1 MTPEGLLNPSTFLC
15 LCCHHLHPTPTPSHA
30 NNFRASRQPLLGSLS
45 NQIPALQPEGDLSIN
60 MILLPP
66 WLNLLQQF
74 PLPLKINTKILML
87 WAECVLPKF
96 ILWSH
101 IPPSTPECDRVFKE
115 VIQLK
120 WGIRVGPN
128 LIWLVSLW
136 EMWTQSGS
144 GKATWRPKEKTD
156 TYKPRGGLGRSG
168 PWQHLDLELPVPKMW
183 ENVFLLFKPHRLC
196 SFAMAAQANEF
207 ISVWLQSPP
216 WLVGSF

>member
-1 MTPEGLLNPSTFLC
+1 MIEFTSTVSSSSKNKYQNPYVMGWMCPPKIHTLKSY
-15 LCCHHLHPTPTPSHA
+15 PTQYPRMWLY
-30 NNFRASRQPLLGSLS
+30 FR
-45 NQIPALQPEGDLSIN
+45 
-60 MILLPP
+60 
-66 WLNLLQQF
+66 
-74 PLPLKINTKILML
+74 
-87 WAECVLPKF
+87 
-96 ILWSH
+96 H
-101 IPPSTPECDRVFKE
+101 RVFKE

-156 TYKPRGGLGRSG
+156 TYKPRGGLGRSE
-168 PWQHLDLELPVPKMW
+168 PCQHLDLELPVPKMW